1 MNLLLDT
8 HVLIWA
14 ESADSQLGEVTR
26 QLLLDASNSLL
37 ISPVSSL
44 EISRLISLERLHF
57 NKSLNDWLKEA
68 RLHLSFKD
76 AEFTHS
82 IAIRSYELPGE
93 FHKDPADRMLVAT
106 AMELDCHLL
115 TADDLILNYPHV
127 KSIDARR

>member
-14 ESADSQLGEVTR
+14 ESKDSQLGEVAR
-26 QLLLDASNSLL
+26 QILLDASNSILV
-37 ISPVSSL
+37 SPVSSL

-57 NKSLNDWLKEA
+57 SKPLNDWLKEA
-68 RLHLSFKD
+68 HLHLGFKD
-76 AEFTHS
+76 AEFSHS
-82 IAIRSYELPGE
+82 IAIRSYELPDD

>member
-14 ESADSQLGEVTR
+14 ESEDSQLGEVTR
-26 QLLLDASNSLL
+26 QLVLDASNSLL
-37 ISPVSSL
+37 VSPVSSL
-44 EISRLISLERLHF
+44 EIARLISLERLHF
-57 NKSLNDWLKEA
+57 SKSLNEWLKES
-68 RLHLSFKD
+68 RLHLDFND

-82 IAIRSYELPGE
+82 IAIRSYDLPDG

-106 AMELDCHLL
+106 AIELDCHLL
-115 TADDLILNYPHV
+115 TADDLILRYPHV

>member
-14 ESADSQLGEVTR
+14 ESQDGQLGEVTR

-37 ISPVSSL
+37 VSPVSSL

-57 NKSLNDWLKEA
+57 SKSLNDWLKEA
-68 RLHLSFKD
+68 RHNLGFKD
-76 AEFTHS
+76 AEFSHA
-82 IAIRSYELPGE
+82 IAIRSYELPGD

>member
-14 ESADSQLGEVTR
+14 ESQDGQLGEVTR
-26 QLLLDASNSLL
+26 QLLLDASNNILV
-37 ISPVSSL
+37 SPVSSL

-57 NKSLNDWLKEA
+57 SKSFNDWLKEA
-68 RLHLSFKD
+68 RLHLGFQD
-76 AEFTHS
+76 AEFNHAM
-82 IAIRSYELPGE
+82 AIRSYELSGD

-106 AMELDCHLL
+106 AMELDCHVL